1 MSAHRAAGR
10 HTTSPGAPAERSTGA
25 EVGVAGHR
33 RRTRRP
39 RSGRRVAAAVLLGVG
54 ALVLAACGSATEAEV
69 DAGAAQEE
77 AIDAG
82 DDSGGQEDAGDRP
95 VDAAPGDS
103 DAPEVEPA
111 LYVVAT
117 VAPVADLVAQ
127 VGGDRVAVEPL
138 VPAGADAHTYE
149 PRPSDVMTL
158 AGADLYLGI
167 GLALNAGALR
177 LAEEHLPRDGSLVL
191 LGESA
196 LEDADLVFDH
206 GHSHGDGDDD
216 HGHSHG
222 DGDDDHGHSHD
233 DHALGPNPHV
243 WTSLVN
249 AAALVGGIA
258 ATLSEHDPAGA
269 EVYAANRDAYLE
281 QIEALHDRVGAAI
294 GTIPEPA
301 RSLITYHDAWTY
313 FARDYGLDFENAVQP
328 TDFTDPSASEV
339 RAVIDLIRERE
350 VPAVF
355 GAEEFPTPVLEAIA
369 EETGARYIDD
379 LADDALPGE
388 PGDEV
393 HTYLELMRRNAVA
406 IVEGLGGDASDLD

>member
-1 MSAHRAAGR
+1 MSAHRAPGR
-10 HTTSPGAPAERSTGA
+10 HTTNPGAPADRSPDA
-25 EVGVAGHR
+25 VAAGQR
-33 RRTRRP
+33 SRPRRP
-39 RSGRRVAAAVLLGVG
+39 RSRRRGAATVLLSLG
-54 ALVLAACGSATEAEV
+54 ALVLAACGSATEDDADPGTTPEEV
-69 DAGAAQEE
+69 APEDA
-77 AIDAG
+77 
-82 DDSGGQEDAGDRP
+82 SGGQEDAGDRA
-95 VDAAPGDS
+95 VEAAPGDS

-127 VGGDRVAVEPL
+127 VGGDRVVVEPL

-149 PRPSDVMTL
+149 TRPSDVMTL
-158 AGADLYLGI
+158 ASADLYLGI
-167 GLALNAGALR
+167 GLALNDGALR
-177 LAEEHLPRDGSLVL
+177 LAEEHLPRDASLVL

-196 LEDADLVFDH
+196 LEDGDLVFDH
-206 GHSHGDGDDD
+206 GHSHGHDDHGHSHGDDD

-222 DGDDDHGHSHD
+222 DDE
-233 DHALGPNPHV
+233 LGPNPHV

-249 AAALVGGIA
+249 AAALVRGIA
-258 ATLSEHDPAGA
+258 ATLSEHDPDGA
-269 EVYAANRDAYLE
+269 EVYAANQDAYLE
-281 QIEALHDRVGAAI
+281 QIEALHDRVAAAI
-294 GTIPEPA
+294 DTIPEQA

-313 FARDYGLDFENAVQP
+313 FARDYGLGFETAVQP

-379 LADDALPGE
+379 LADDALPGA

-393 HTYLELMRRNAVA
+393 HTYLELMRRNAAA
-406 IVEGLGGDASDLD
+406 IVEGLGGDPGGLR